1 MIRLL
6 LATLVGFA
14 FASCATPAEHKLPGT
29 AFDINRLLDAQEDIL
44 AGRSIRLEKE
54 AGVNGSTSTDTLSPN
69 AGFWTSE
76 LAIFRTLDAVNR
88 ESGYYIESGPLKDPQ
103 SNLLIRQFTSEAA
116 PLAAVRVYYQDE
128 FRRVRQVE
136 GVVREQT
143 FLYGTNR
150 TLRLWF
156 EDDHGSPVL
165 DHYEIQGYQKVLG
178 RDTVHFFIRARVRW

>member
-6 LATLVGFA
+6 LSALAGFV
-14 FASCATPAEHKLPGT
+14 FVSCATPAEHRLSET
-29 AFDINRLLDAQEDIL
+29 AFNINRLLDAQEDIL
-44 AGRSIRLEKE
+44 GSRSVRLEKE
-54 AGVNGSTSTDTLSPN
+54 AGVNGSTFADTLSPN

-88 ESGYYIESGPLKDPQ
+88 ESGYYTESGPLKDAQ

-136 GVVREQT
+136 GVVKEQT
-143 FLYGTNR
+143 FLYSTQR

-165 DHYEIQGYQKVLG
+165 DRYEIQGYQKVLG
-178 RDTVHFFIRARVRW
+178 RDTVHFFIRAHVRW